1 MTSVKRSGLRCIHD
15 VGKTLSRIPAAREID
30 LMDPNENLD
39 ERRVVAPPAM
49 IRRPGRMAP
58 SAAMALALLLGACT
72 QGPRPTADHEPLRAP
87 PEFSYGADGVT
98 HVELRASQEH
108 VNIGNERY
116 VSLVFNS
123 DYDAPLIRT
132 RPGGVVSIR
141 LDNQMDEK
149 TNLHFHGMTI
159 SPLEA
164 GDNIFRETPPH
175 QVGIYNLKIPPDHS
189 PGAYWYHSHFP
200 GGSERQVAA
209 GIAGPILVD
218 GILDPFPELHGIKE
232 RVLALR
238 NFQKTATGKV
248 ASEIITSAA
257 SIRTVNGQEQPVIEI
272 QPGETQLWH
281 FMNIAANQYFRIR
294 VKGQPLQILSRDGNA
309 VNQKVMTD
317 ELLIGPSARFSV
329 LVVGPEAGDHQI
341 ELGSG
346 NTGPAGDQYKG
357 ATLAILRSSGPRI
370 ATKSI
375 TSAYPVSEDFSREP
389 IARHREFSFEDS
401 PTDGNAFMI
410 NGRRFDRGR
419 VDTTV
424 KLGDLEEW
432 RLTNPSQELHQFHIH
447 QTDFQVVAINDK
459 PVPFDGYRDNVFIP
473 ATGSITLRIPFRDPT
488 MLGKFVYHCHILEHE
503 DGGMMQ
509 VVQVVKPQDYEQA
522 VTLEPLGGIYGDNQ
536 LCSYLDNTGQKLS
549 VPNASNFP
557 TTGGAP

>member
-1 MTSVKRSGLRCIHD
+1 
-15 VGKTLSRIPAAREID
+15 
-30 LMDPNENLD
+30 MDPNQTAAVPQATP
-39 ERRVVAPPAM
+39 RRTAWSRWPAA
-49 IRRPGRMAP
+49 I
-58 SAAMALALLLGACT
+58 ALTLLVGACT
-72 QGPRPTADHEPLRAP
+72 QDYRPTAGHEPLRAP

-98 HVELRASQEH
+98 HVELRASEAH

-116 VSLVFNS
+116 LSLVFNS

-164 GDNIFRETPPH
+164 GDNIFRITPPH
-175 QVGIYNLKIPPDHS
+175 EVGIYNLKIPPDHS
-189 PGAYWYHSHFP
+189 PGAYWYHSHFQ

-218 GILDPFPELHGIKE
+218 GILDPFPELQGIKE

-294 VKGQPLQILSRDGNA
+294 VKGQPLQILSRDGNT

-329 LVVGPEAGDHQI
+329 LVVGPEAGDHEI

-357 ATLAILRSSGPRI
+357 QTLAILRSSGPRT

-375 TSAYPVSEDFSREP
+375 TSAYPVLEDFSKESV
-389 IARHREFSFEDS
+389 ARHREFSFEDS

-410 NGRRFDRGR
+410 NGRRFDIGR

-424 KLGDLEEW
+424 KLGDVEEW

-509 VVQVVKPQDYEQA
+509 VVQVVKPRDYEQA

-536 LCSYLDNTGQKLS
+536 LCSYLDNTGQKLE
-549 VPNASNFP
+549 VPNPSNFP
-557 TTGGAP
+557 ATTGGAP